1 MGGANAVAGCDVER
15 AVLADEGKLHR
26 CPRQADS
33 SERSR
38 PGGGPSRSLRS
49 APVYVATDRSPPLS
63 ATNKAVFAMTRH
75 LQALARRGGL
85 SVRRESV
92 RSSAALRRAH
102 LLRHTQA
109 TLLFDVGAYVGQYVR
124 DIRSGGFRGRVVSCE
139 PQSET
144 FRELRATAS
153 SDPLWEVRNVAL
165 GARSGSVE
173 LHISDTAY
181 CSSVLPMTDRLRE
194 ISPNEGSVS
203 TETAE
208 VTTLDELVAE
218 YASHADRIAL
228 KIDVQGYESEVLDGG
243 GSALKRTCFIECEIN
258 LDPLYEGQ
266 SDASQLFARLFG
278 EGLRL
283 ASTDLAYV
291 DPETGAAAWLD
302 AIFIRE
308 Q

>member
-1 MGGANAVAGCDVER
+1 M
-15 AVLADEGKLHR
+15 
-26 CPRQADS
+26 
-33 SERSR
+33 
-38 PGGGPSRSLRS
+38 
-49 APVYVATDRSPPLS
+49 
-63 ATNKAVFAMTRH
+63 
-75 LQALARRGGL
+75 
-85 SVRRESV
+85 RRESV
-92 RSSAALRRAH
+92 RSSAALRRAC

-124 DIRSGGFRGRVVSCE
+124 DVRSGGFEGRVVSCE
-139 PQSET
+139 PQSQT
-144 FRELRATAS
+144 FHQLRAAAS

-165 GARSGSVE
+165 GARSGHVE
-173 LHISDTAY
+173 LNISDSAY

-194 ISPNEGSVS
+194 IAPGKGHVA
-203 TETAE
+203 TETVE

-218 YASHADRIAL
+218 HASQADRVAL

-243 GSALKRTCFIECEIN
+243 NSTLERACFIECEIN

-266 SDASQLFARLFG
+266 GDAAQLFTRLFG
-278 EGLRL
+278 RGLRL